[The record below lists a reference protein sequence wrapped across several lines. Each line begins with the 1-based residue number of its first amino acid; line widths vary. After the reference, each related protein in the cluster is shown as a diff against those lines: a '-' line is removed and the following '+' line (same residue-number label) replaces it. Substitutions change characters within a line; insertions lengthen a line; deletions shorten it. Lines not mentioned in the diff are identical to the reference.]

1 MFGRFHVPN
10 ARIATHRERARARG
24 KSTATSKGRAQGSE
38 PALSPWSTVAMN
50 TSIH

>member
-10 ARIATHRERARARG
+10 ARVATHRARARARV

-38 PALSPWSTVAMN
+38 PALSPWSTVGSRL
-50 TSIH
+50 TIL